1 MLPMLLDYA
10 FSFAQENLLPVLLGT
25 AAFLLLRFLL
35 CRTGKLSRRS
45 IPHEIGLALFA
56 LYLATLLSLTF
67 LPFRFAPG
75 EGGFAFNS
83 TLLAI
88 AQGTYTAGSWVWT
101 MILGN
106 ALMLIPFGFLVPLLW
121 AKLRGWR
128 VLPVGLGFI
137 LAIELL
143 QPLTGR
149 SFDIDDILLNFLGV
163 AVGAL
168 LSAAAQA
175 LLPRQVKALR
185 A

>member
-1 MLPMLLDYA
+1 MLVMFLAELVYYA
-10 FSFAQENLLPVLLGT
+10 ISFLQENLFPALIAT
-25 AAFLLLRFLL
+25 AVFLILRFLL
-35 CRTGKLSRRS
+35 CWAEILPRRS
-45 IPHEIGLALFA
+45 LPHEAGLTLFV
-56 LYLATLLSLTF
+56 LYLAVVLSLTF

-75 EGGFAFNS
+75 EGSYALDS

-88 AQGTYTAGSWVWT
+88 AQGTYTAGSWVWI

-106 ALMLIPFGFLVPLLW
+106 VLMLIPFGFLAPLLW
-121 AKLRGWR
+121 EKLRGWR

-163 AVGAL
+163 AIGAL
-168 LSAAAQA
+168 LSM
-175 LLPRQVKALR
+175 
-185 A
+185 